1 MYSARGNAALP
12 ALGFPI
18 RASADHGLFSA
29 SPRLIAAV
37 HALLRLLVPR
47 HPPCALL
54 ILTVIRPFPAPQADP
69 VGPGDTRIAPARE
82 RTLML
87 ALLCSFQGPWK
98 GAGRTG
104 RRSLKTQQ
112 HARHPPTR
120 GARLRLG
127 QVDML
132 GPGRSSCRVVRREG
146 DPGAPILET
155 SLERR

>member
-1 MYSARGNAALP
+1 MPMYSACGNAALP

-18 RASADHGLFSA
+18 RASADRRLFSA

-47 HPPCALL
+47 HPPCALP
-54 ILTVIRPFPAPQADP
+54 ILTVIRPSPAPQADP

-112 HARHPPTR
+112 HAGAPFRRRHGPGSVDVL
-120 GARLRLG
+120 GADAVSSNAVCAAGRA
-127 QVDML
+127 
-132 GPGRSSCRVVRREG
+132 GRSS
-146 DPGAPILET
+146 PGAP
-155 SLERR
+155 

>member
-1 MYSARGNAALP
+1 MPMYSASGNAALP

-18 RASADHGLFSA
+18 RASADRRLFSA

-47 HPPCALL
+47 HPPCALP
-54 ILTVIRPFPAPQADP
+54 ILTVIRPSPAPQADP

-98 GAGRTG
+98 APAGLAAGLSNLNRM
-104 RRSLKTQQ
+104 Q
-112 HARHPPTR
+112 APPQATPWSR
-120 GARLRLG
+120 
-127 QVDML
+127 
-132 GPGRSSCRVVRREG
+132 PG
-146 DPGAPILET
+146 
-155 SLERR
+155 